1 MSAYCPTCPDP
12 ARPATLEAAPAA
24 GPARLLRSWTLPRR
38 RPGGEWLLAP
48 SSSAEH
54 RLRYSL
60 QIVAGSFGLYLTA
73 LLSSDQQVTDVE
85 RRLFVVMN
93 GLPDAFSPVLFAAM
107 QAGALVAVFICG
119 LFALFAGRP
128 RLAGLIVLAGGSAWV
143 LAKFVK
149 RVVERGRPVDYLPDV
164 LIRGAEQMGQGF
176 PSGHA
181 AVAAAMATVVT
192 PYLSTRGRVVV
203 WLIVALVALARVYTG
218 AHLPYDVVAG
228 VFVGWI
234 TGSAICLMTGGWA
247 APRPQAG
254 RVGTRW
260 LPGE

>member
-1 MSAYCPTCPDP
+1 MRALRRSA
-12 ARPATLEAAPAA
+12 
-24 GPARLLRSWTLPRR
+24 
-38 RPGGEWLLAP
+38 
-48 SSSAEH
+48 AEH
-54 RLRYSL
+54 RLRYAL

-73 LLSSDQQVTDVE
+73 LLSSNQQVTDVE

-93 GLPDAFSPVLFAAM
+93 DLPDALSPVLFQAM
-107 QAGALVAVFICG
+107 QAGSLAAVFVFG

-149 RVVERGRPVDYLPDV
+149 RVVERGRPVDYVPDV
-164 LIRGAEQMGQGF
+164 IIRGAEQMGQGF

-181 AVAAAMATVVT
+181 AVVAAMATVVT
-192 PYLSTRGRVVV
+192 PYLSTRGRVAV

-218 AHLPYDVVAG
+218 AHLPYDVIAG
-228 VFVGWI
+228 VFVGWV